1 MQKECHAV
9 KVRLNQLRDKIA
21 VASEV
26 AGITLDE
33 GAHEDITV
41 CMLYYMCSG
50 KININFL
57 LQAIASDGF
66 KFLEDQPK
74 DSFKYIFW

>member
-21 VASEV
+21 AASEV

-50 KININFL
+50 KINITFYYR
-57 LQAIASDGF
+57 Q
-66 KFLEDQPK
+66 
-74 DSFKYIFW
+74 

>member
-21 VASEV
+21 AASEV

-33 GAHEDITV
+33 GAHEDIKV
-41 CMLYYMCSG
+41 CMLYYICSG
-50 KININFL
+50 KINITFYNR
-57 LQAIASDGF
+57 Q
-66 KFLEDQPK
+66 
-74 DSFKYIFW
+74 